1 MDYALSGSIYTILV
15 FVSFIGVVIWA
26 YSKKSKNNFDEAQ
39 MLIFDDELKTKSES
53 KHDKQES
60 KTDE

>member
-26 YSKKSKNNFDEAQ
+26 YSKKSKTNFDEAQ
-39 MLIFDDELKTKSES
+39 MLIFDDEPKPKSE
-53 KHDKQES
+53 HDKQES

>member
-1 MDYALSGSIYTILV
+1 V

-39 MLIFDDELKTKSES
+39 MLIFDDEPKTKSES